1 MAEAVTE
8 AGPELRTFLVGLAAV
23 CREALER
30 MTPAERGAGFMD
42 FPRGTC
48 GPVTELMGRLVFEAT
63 HEAGLYVSGTAHP
76 DLPSQQSHAWL
87 EVDGLL
93 VDLTHDQFSGTG
105 LVGWVFDSSRW
116 HVMFDSEKLPLCL
129 DPQNWLEYPHAA
141 YAVMKR
147 AAQMNGLL

>member
-1 MAEAVTE
+1 MN
-8 AGPELRTFLVGLAAV
+8 
-23 CREALER
+23 
-30 MTPAERGAGFMD
+30 

-63 HEAGLYVSGTAHP
+63 RKAGLYVSGAGHP
-76 DLPSQQSHAWL
+76 DLPRQQSHAWL
-87 EVDGLL
+87 DVDGLL
-93 VDLTHDQFSGTG
+93 VDLTHDQFTETG

-116 HVMFDSEKLPLCL
+116 HSMFVSEKLPLCL

-147 AAQMNGLL
+147 AAQINGLL